1 MVYDEVVSIGSLT
14 VGLEKSGIKQ
24 IHETF
29 GMAQSTIKIKIYTN
43 FNDIDIR

>member
-1 MVYDEVVSIGSLT
+1 MYDEVVSIGSLT

-29 GMAQSTIKIKIYTN
+29 GMARSTIKIEIYIN
-43 FNDIDIR
+43 FSDINIH

>member
-1 MVYDEVVSIGSLT
+1 MYDEVVSIGSLT

-29 GMAQSTIKIKIYTN
+29 RMAQSTIKIKIYTN
-43 FNDIDIR
+43 FNDINIH